1 MPYRRERLPL
11 QDSILENSM
20 DCIDHGVAESQ
31 IQLSDSLSVAVI
43 GQCILIFWYCCIYWC
58 INDLGFPSNL
68 VIKNLH
74 AKAGDEGSILG
85 QEDPL
90 GEGMATHSSIL
101 ARKIPLRGEPG
112 GLWSI
117 VSQRV
122 WHDWGAAAA
131 AYGSL
136 LIGSARTFVNIRML
150 RKINRSL
157 EHSNI
162 YPCRLLV
169 PLVATEH
176 SPPHPTPQNTYT
188 KNYF

>member
-1 MPYRRERLPL
+1 MIR
-11 QDSILENSM
+11 
-20 DCIDHGVAESQ
+20 
-31 IQLSDSLSVAVI
+31 
-43 GQCILIFWYCCIYWC
+43 QCILIFWYCCIYWY

-112 GLWSI
+112 GLRSI

-122 WHDWGAAAA
+122 WNDWGAAAA

-136 LIGSARTFVNIRML
+136 LIGSARTFVDIQML

-169 PLVATEH
+169 ALVATEH
-176 SPPHPTPQNTYT
+176 PPHTHTYT